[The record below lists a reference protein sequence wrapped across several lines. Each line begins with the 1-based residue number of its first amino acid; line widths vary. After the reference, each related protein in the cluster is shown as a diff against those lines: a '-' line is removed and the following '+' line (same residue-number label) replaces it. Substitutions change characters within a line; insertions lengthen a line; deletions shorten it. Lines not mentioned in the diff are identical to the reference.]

1 MVADGGGFSGAGG
14 YSNGGGVGPVSLASA
29 ERAEENADVNRPL
42 FIGQRRPGGGA
53 CACACADAPL

>member
-14 YSNGGGVGPVSLASA
+14 YSNGGSGGPVSLASA
-29 ERAEENADVNRPL
+29 ERAEENADVNRPP

-53 CACACADAPL
+53 